1 MKKYTRNIAIEAWHA
16 DQFGKASICHLFNF
30 MLEAAWA
37 HAQVMDWGYDILQ
50 KNNMFWVLSRIY
62 MEIDQYP
69 SWQDEITL
77 NTWSAGTD
85 GMFAYRE
92 FVLENNKHE
101 VLLRGNSSWLIL
113 DIETKRII
121 RLVEFKDTFPRSNE
135 EKPCREPQRLKPCE
149 NTESLTYTPILYNE
163 IDINKHFNSV
173 KSLERVLDHYGIDFL
188 TSMEPS
194 SIEIN
199 YLKEG
204 FPGDN
209 LAVAT
214 EQIDNNST
222 RETIVRQSDKAN
234 ISTMQINWR
243 KRSL

>member
-1 MKKYTRNIAIEAWHA
+1 MKKYTRNITVASWHA
-16 DQFGKASICHLFNF
+16 DQFGKASICHLFYF

-37 HAQVMDWGYDILQ
+37 HAQIMDWGYDLLQ
-50 KNNMFWVLSRIY
+50 KQNMYWVLSRINI
-62 MEIDQYP
+62 EIDKYP
-69 SWQDEITL
+69 SWQDEIIL

-92 FVLENNKHE
+92 FILESKDHE
-101 VLLRGNSSWLIL
+101 VLLRGNSAWLIL
-113 DIETKRII
+113 NIETKRII
-121 RLVEFKDTFPRSNE
+121 RLVDFKDTFPRCNE
-135 EKPCREPQRLKPCE
+135 EKPCREPQRLKPCG
-149 NTESLTYTPILYNE
+149 NHNSLVYTPILFNE

-188 TSMEPS
+188 ATMEPS

-204 FPGDN
+204 LPGDW
-209 LAVAT
+209 LAVAS
-214 EQIDNNST
+214 EQVNECST
-222 RETIVRQSDKAN
+222 NETIVRQSDHAN

-243 KRSL
+243 KRV